1 MVKKVFKRV
10 RRAPAPAGKPAAK
23 RPAKSRAL
31 DPVIVEIVRNGV
43 IAVTEEMKTNLMRT
57 AYNMIIYE
65 ALDFTVGL
73 FTPDGQTVSIGI
85 GLPMFIRG
93 MAETV
98 KAKIRHFGQ
107 DGIKPG
113 DIYITNDAYITGSHL
128 NHVTLTLP
136 VFHKGVLVG
145 FSCCMAHWIDV
156 GGTLGGMTTDIY
168 SEGLQVPILKY
179 QDQGRVN
186 QDLVDI
192 IRLNVRIPNRAMGDL
207 RAQVTAVKTGE
218 RRFLE
223 LIERYGRD
231 EVLAAI
237 AAIMDH
243 AEAAARARTRT
254 IPDGVYEAESFMDDD
269 GVEIGK
275 RVPIRVRVEVAGDE
289 MTIDL
294 TNIARQVRGFYN
306 SGPSTA
312 FGCAQMAY
320 KCVTSPTDYPIND
333 GAFRSLKVI
342 STKGTVVSA
351 IRPAPMRLWMTYP
364 MTVVDTVF
372 KALAP
377 AIPDRVIAG
386 HHADLLT
393 SPFHGINP
401 RTSEFFIANWG
412 PLGGGWG
419 AKRSEDGMSGTV
431 SMNDGDTHNSPIEQ
445 AEAKYPVLVEHYRL
459 AQDSGGAGRYR
470 GGLGI
475 DRVVRARSPMTVN
488 TQVDRA
494 HCKPWGLDGGREG
507 AGNQVSI
514 RLGGKWKEDFP
525 NAKVLVAQLAAD
537 DAYRM
542 RSGGGGGYGDPHARP
557 AATVAE
563 DVRQG
568 YVSTEAA
575 RKLYGVAIDPVTF
588 AVDEKATARLRA
600 GRRTSTQRTPARR
613 KRRAKRPS

>member
-1 MVKKVFKRV
+1 
-10 RRAPAPAGKPAAK
+10 
-23 RPAKSRAL
+23 
-31 DPVIVEIVRNGV
+31 
-43 IAVTEEMKTNLMRT
+43 
-57 AYNMIIYE
+57 
-65 ALDFTVGL
+65 
-73 FTPDGQTVSIGI
+73 
-85 GLPMFIRG
+85 
-93 MAETV
+93 
-98 KAKIRHFGQ
+98 
-107 DGIKPG
+107 
-113 DIYITNDAYITGSHL
+113 
-128 NHVTLTLP
+128 
-136 VFHKGVLVG
+136 
-145 FSCCMAHWIDV
+145 
-156 GGTLGGMTTDIY
+156 
-168 SEGLQVPILKY
+168 
-179 QDQGRVN
+179 
-186 QDLVDI
+186 
-192 IRLNVRIPNRAMGDL
+192 
-207 RAQVTAVKTGE
+207 
-218 RRFLE
+218 
-223 LIERYGRD
+223 
-231 EVLAAI
+231 
-237 AAIMDH
+237 
-243 AEAAARARTRT
+243 
-254 IPDGVYEAESFMDDD
+254 FMDDD
-269 GVEIGK
+269 GVDVGK

-312 FGCAQMAY
+312 IGCAQMAY

-333 GAFRSLKVI
+333 GAFRSLKVM
-342 STKGTVVSA
+342 STQGTIVSA

-419 AKRSEDGMSGTV
+419 AKRSEDGMSATV

-445 AEAKYPVLVEHYRL
+445 AEAKFPVLVEHYRL
-459 AQDSGGAGRYR
+459 AEDSGGAGRYR

-525 NAKVLVAQLAAD
+525 NAKVLVAHLAAG

-557 AATVAE
+557 AAIVAE

-568 YVSTEAA
+568 YVSTDAA
-575 RKLYGVAIDPVTF
+575 RRLYGVAIDPVTF
-588 AVDEKATARLRA
+588 AVDEKATGRLRA
-600 GRRTSTQRTPARR
+600 GRGMPTKRKPAQRTRTT
-613 KRRAKRPS
+613 KRRS

>member
-1 MVKKVFKRV
+1 MSISH
-10 RRAPAPAGKPAAK
+10 KP
-23 RPAKSRAL
+23 
-31 DPVIVEIVRNGV
+31 DPVITEIVRNGV

-65 ALDFTVGL
+65 ALDFTTGL
-73 FTPDGQTVSIGI
+73 FTPDGDTVSIGI
-85 GLPMFIRG
+85 GLPSFIRG
-93 MAETV
+93 MANTV
-98 KAKIRHFGQ
+98 KAKIAHFGRENM
-107 DGIKPG
+107 KPG
-113 DIYITNDAYITGSHL
+113 DIYVTNDAYTTGSHL
-128 NHVTLTLP
+128 YHMTFTLP
-136 VFHKGVLVG
+136 IFHEGVLVG
-145 FSCCMAHWIDV
+145 FSCCMAHWIDI

-179 QDQGRVN
+179 QDQGKVN

-223 LIERYGRD
+223 LIARYGRD
-231 EVLAAI
+231 AVLGAI

-269 GVEIGK
+269 GVDVGK

-342 STKGTVVSA
+342 STKGTIVSA

-419 AKRSEDGMSGTV
+419 AKRSEDGMSATV

-494 HCKPWGLDGGREG
+494 HCKPWGLEGGREG
-507 AGNQVSI
+507 AGNQVSV

-525 NAKVLVAQLAAD
+525 NAKVLVAQLAAG

-557 AATVAE
+557 ADVVAE

-568 YVSTEAA
+568 YVSTDVA
-575 RKLYGVAIDPVTF
+575 RKLYGVAVDPATF
-588 AVDEKATARLRA
+588 VVDGKATARLRA
-600 GRRTSTQRTPARR
+600 APKGKRRKPAGR
-613 KRRAKRPS
+613 KRRAKS

>member
-1 MVKKVFKRV
+1 V
-10 RRAPAPAGKPAAK
+10 
-23 RPAKSRAL
+23 
-31 DPVIVEIVRNGV
+31 
-43 IAVTEEMKTNLMRT
+43 
-57 AYNMIIYE
+57 
-65 ALDFTVGL
+65 
-73 FTPDGQTVSIGI
+73 
-85 GLPMFIRG
+85 
-93 MAETV
+93 
-98 KAKIRHFGQ
+98 
-107 DGIKPG
+107 
-113 DIYITNDAYITGSHL
+113 
-128 NHVTLTLP
+128 
-136 VFHKGVLVG
+136 
-145 FSCCMAHWIDV
+145 DV
-156 GGTLGGMTTDIY
+156 
-168 SEGLQVPILKY
+168 
-179 QDQGRVN
+179 
-186 QDLVDI
+186 
-192 IRLNVRIPNRAMGDL
+192 
-207 RAQVTAVKTGE
+207 
-218 RRFLE
+218 
-223 LIERYGRD
+223 
-231 EVLAAI
+231 
-237 AAIMDH
+237 
-243 AEAAARARTRT
+243 
-254 IPDGVYEAESFMDDD
+254 
-269 GVEIGK
+269 GK

-333 GAFRSLKVI
+333 GAFRSLKVV
-342 STKGTVVSA
+342 SPQGTVVSA
-351 IRPAPMRLWMTYP
+351 VRPAPMRLWMTYP

-419 AKRSEDGMSGTV
+419 AKRSEDGMSATV

-445 AEAKYPVLVEHYRL
+445 AEAKFPVLVEHYRL
-459 AQDSGGAGRYR
+459 AEDSGGAGRYR

-475 DRVVRARSPMTVN
+475 DRVVRARSPLTVN

-494 HCKPWGLDGGREG
+494 HCKPWGLDGGLEG

-525 NAKVLVAQLAAD
+525 NAKVLVAQLAAG

-557 AATVAE
+557 ADVVAE

-568 YVSTEAA
+568 YVSTDVA
-575 RKLYGVAIDPVTF
+575 RKLYGVAVDPATF
-588 AVDEKATARLRA
+588 VVDGKATARLRA
-600 GRRTSTQRTPARR
+600 APKGKRRKPAGR
-613 KRRAKRPS
+613 KRRAKS